1 MTENLAVMPVPDESK
16 PEQTEFE
23 VVSPEKGNDNRYFYL
38 SSPINVDGK
47 EIGYLLLDPRGKLT
61 GKEFFEM
68 IRTYQRKYPED
79 SRATF
84 NKFTSEAFLS
94 LVIAKLNKIT
104 PEDLYKAPW
113 EDLPLMFLQAASF
126 QFSGGKKTTTE

>member
-1 MTENLAVMPVPDESK
+1 MSEPNKLAVVPSSDE
-16 PEQTEFE
+16 PQPDLE

-38 SSPINVDGK
+38 SSPINADGK
-47 EIGYLLLDPRGKLT
+47 EITYLLLDPRGKLT

-68 IRTYQRKYPED
+68 IRLYQRKYPED
-79 SRATF
+79 SRSTF

-113 EDLPLMFLQAASF
+113 EDLPLMFLQASSF
-126 QFSGGKKTTTE
+126 QFSGGKKTPAE